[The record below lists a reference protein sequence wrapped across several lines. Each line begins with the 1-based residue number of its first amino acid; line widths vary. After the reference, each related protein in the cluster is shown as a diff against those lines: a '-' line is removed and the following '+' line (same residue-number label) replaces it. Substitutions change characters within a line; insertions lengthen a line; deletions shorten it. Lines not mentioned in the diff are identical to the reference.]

1 MAPEGNAAEPSRHKC
16 LIYDGHP
23 SEQLPVIVPL
33 LLDGIRDRWR
43 TLYLGDPDT
52 LQMVDTA
59 LSEQGVDTAQKTR
72 EGALVLSAD
81 RTHLAGGRFDPQ
93 AMVDGLR
100 TAIDGAV
107 AEGFGGLCATGDMTW
122 ELGTDENFTYLL
134 EYEARLDRVFREKP
148 LRGICQ
154 YRRDLVPHEAIRHA
168 LLTHRSLYVG
178 DVLNQDNLFYIPP
191 ELLLD
196 QGSGGRDRQGDWM
209 CQQILRVLHAERTR
223 DEALRALEATNRDLE
238 RRVAER
244 TAELEASNR
253 DLDAFAYSVS
263 HDLRAP
269 LRAIGGFASAL
280 VEDAGPSLGSPAG
293 DHLARIRAAVA
304 RMEALVDGLLTL
316 SRTVHGT
323 LQRTS
328 LDLTAM
334 ADEILHEL
342 QALAPERAADLVIQL
357 GLRATG
363 DPVLVRAALT
373 NLLNNAWKFTQRRPK
388 ARIEV
393 GQERDALG
401 HGVYFVRDNGAGFD
415 AAYASKLFT
424 PFQRLHGP
432 DEYPGTGIGLATVGR
447 IIARHGG
454 RVWAEGAPEGGA
466 TFFFTLPEAAPPDP

>member
-1 MAPEGNAAEPSRHKC
+1 
-16 LIYDGHP
+16 
-23 SEQLPVIVPL
+23 
-33 LLDGIRDRWR
+33 
-43 TLYLGDPDT
+43 
-52 LQMVDTA
+52 
-59 LSEQGVDTAQKTR
+59 
-72 EGALVLSAD
+72 
-81 RTHLAGGRFDPQ
+81 
-93 AMVDGLR
+93 
-100 TAIDGAV
+100 
-107 AEGFGGLCATGDMTW
+107 
-122 ELGTDENFTYLL
+122 
-134 EYEARLDRVFREKP
+134 
-148 LRGICQ
+148 
-154 YRRDLVPHEAIRHA
+154 
-168 LLTHRSLYVG
+168 
-178 DVLNQDNLFYIPP
+178 
-191 ELLLD
+191 
-196 QGSGGRDRQGDWM
+196 M
-209 CQQILRVLHAERTR
+209 CQQILQVLHAERTR